1 MGNPIMGAIRQMI
14 RGFANPQ
21 KMAQELLNNNK
32 IMSNDL
38 FKNGLQMFQNGKI
51 EELTEFTK
59 NVAREKGTTIDQ
71 VKSDIMREFGMR

>member
-1 MGNPIMGAIRQMI
+1 MGNPIMGAIGQMM

-21 KMAQELLNNNK
+21 KMAQGLFNNNK
-32 IMSNDL
+32 IMSNNL

-59 NVAREKGTTIDQ
+59 NVAKEKGTTIEEVQ
-71 VKSDIMREFGMR
+71 SEIMKQFGMK